1 MSELLKN
8 CQGQNLEFQSL
19 EADSPALMTWGT
31 IAVSSLMS
39 KLDVNIT
46 SNVKSLT
53 CVHNVLYTVRHLFTG

>member
-1 MSELLKN
+1 MSELLKI

-31 IAVSSLMS
+31 TAVSSLMS

-46 SNVKSLT
+46 CNVLSLT
-53 CVHNVLYTVRHLFTG
+53 CVHDVLYTVRHLFTG